1 MHNGRVREHLGMCWF
16 WLCSS
21 DVASGIAMHPKYV
34 YTTKLEL
41 CIGKWTESA
50 QSTHKIRS
58 TSLFRSTPIIIGG
71 VRRAGH
77 TDCSAWTNR
86 PTWTN
91 TTESTY
97 TLNVC
102 CVLCCAAVVVMWCE
116 MMLGAA
122 GWYWAH
128 ASPTKLR
135 CDVCMAAS
143 CTIAHNHI
151 QFDVWLWQ
159 PKRERERESEERCAD
174 MYVEWVHRQFPDV
187 YMKWE

>member
-1 MHNGRVREHLGMCWF
+1 MAEWESTWACAGFGCVRLTWHRALPCTQNMYIQRNWNYVSANEQRVHK
-16 WLCSS
+16 
-21 DVASGIAMHPKYV
+21 AH
-34 YTTKLEL
+34 
-41 CIGKWTESA
+41 
-50 QSTHKIRS
+50 THKIRS

-122 GWYWAH
+122 GWYWTH